1 MKLLRKYLPK
11 HIELKT
17 HEDFG
22 ISNNFKEV
30 MAFALLG
37 TGSAVIKSFSPQL
50 GGTLV
55 AHAVVDENT
64 YPPLIFAQAHVQSKG
79 WMEPRYAVGTN
90 SLMIG
95 TTGQALRL
103 EKIKLG
109 LVDTSDRDNWKTVT
123 GEFVINAHIN
133 IKRYL

>member
-1 MKLLRKYLPK
+1 MKSIIKK
-11 HIELKT
+11 
-17 HEDFG
+17 
-22 ISNNFKEV
+22 ISSV
-30 MAFALLG
+30 AMAFTLLG
-37 TGSAVIKSFSPQL
+37 TRAAVIKSFSPQL

-79 WMEPRYAVGTN
+79 WMEPKYAVGTN

-109 LVDTSDRDNWKTVT
+109 FS
-123 GEFVINAHIN
+123 HS
-133 IKRYL
+133 YLIFST